1 MLLTVF
7 SSCSLLG
14 NAASICVLHHRDVKL
29 KRDFV
34 DVLSAL
40 AGFDI
45 LFLLATFFLF
55 TLPTWS
61 DVSACRIYWIEI
73 EISLAMV
80 I

>member
-1 MLLTVF
+1 MNPAKLY
-7 SSCSLLG
+7 SLLG

-29 KRDFV
+29 KKDFV

-61 DVSACRIYWIEI
+61 DVSARWKLKYLWRW
-73 EISLAMV
+73 
-80 I
+80 

>member
-1 MLLTVF
+1 MLVYTVF
-7 SSCSLLG
+7 SFCSLLG

-61 DVSACRIYWIEI
+61 DVSAGYTG
-73 EISLAMV
+73 
-80 I
+80 

>member
-1 MLLTVF
+1 M
-7 SSCSLLG
+7 
-14 NAASICVLHHRDVKL
+14 LHHRDVKL
-29 KRDFV
+29 KKDFV

-61 DVSACRIYWIEI
+61 EVSDVLFGREGSKGIPKIEL
-73 EISLAMV
+73 SF
-80 I
+80 

>member
-1 MLLTVF
+1 M
-7 SSCSLLG
+7 
-14 NAASICVLHHRDVKL
+14 LHHRDVKL
-29 KRDFV
+29 KKDFV

-61 DVSACRIYWIEI
+61 EVSDVCVLFGREGSKGIPKIEL
-73 EISLAMV
+73 SF
-80 I
+80 